1 MKMLPPSSRVAL
13 PALLVAAL
21 LAGGLANH
29 ASAQQFRRDRVDSLS
44 VVGTLPAAVSSAA
57 VNTNITVRF
66 DRPVER
72 GSIDRASFRVFGR
85 YSGPASGSFTFSNG
99 DRWVTLD
106 PAHAFS
112 AGEVVWVNLS
122 HSIRSADG
130 TPLRAQGYAFQFVTS
145 VAASSGTFTQYAML
159 SNTNA
164 EFTRIYG
171 ASATDL
177 NHDGWL
183 DLTTINEDSA
193 DIRVFMNL
201 ANGTGNYGAFLTPQ
215 AIGDESSPNEPGD
228 FDNDGNADLCVS
240 ATSSGSVWILL
251 GNGDGTFA
259 TPQEIPV
266 GQEPHGIQ
274 VLDVD
279 GDADLDIINCNR
291 NDDELSLM
299 LNDGH
304 GVFGAPSFF
313 EGGVSGE
320 YGLAAGDMNK
330 DGITDLVVAGQA
342 GSHVRTL
349 LGNGNGTFTPA
360 GAAQSTGGATWVVTL
375 GDVDGDGDLDASTA
389 NSTSGNAGILK
400 NTGNGTFSAVSTVIL
415 GAHTVSTDLGDL
427 DGDGDL
433 DWAVSSFGGG
443 FWRLYRNNGS
453 GTFTFWQQINAP
465 SNPSCSILLDTDND
479 GDLDLA
485 LTDEIANVVVLR
497 RNS

>member
-1 MKMLPPSSRVAL
+1 MKMLPPSSRLALVVLVFLLVLGGLGNHL
-13 PALLVAAL
+13 PA
-21 LAGGLANH
+21 
-29 ASAQQFRRDRVDSLS
+29 QQTWHERLDSLR
-44 VVGTLPAAVSSAA
+44 VVGSSPAAVTSAA
-57 VNTNITVRF
+57 VTTNITLRF
-66 DRPVER
+66 DQPLAR
-72 GSIDRASFRVFGR
+72 GSIDATSLRVFGR
-85 YSGPASGSFTFSNG
+85 YSGPASGSLSFSNG
-99 DRWVTLD
+99 DRWVTFD
-106 PAHAFS
+106 PTHSFS

-122 HSIRSADG
+122 RSIRSVGG
-130 TPLRAQGYAFQFVTS
+130 THLRNQGYAFQFVTS
-145 VAASSGTFTQYAML
+145 VVPSGGTFTQYALL
-159 SNTNA
+159 SNTNS

-177 NHDGWL
+177 NGDGYL

-193 DIRVFMNL
+193 DVRVLLNL
-201 ANGTGNYGAFLTPQ
+201 ANGTGNYGAFLAPLP
-215 AIGDESSPNEPGD
+215 IGNEASPNEPGD
-228 FDNDGNADLCVS
+228 FDNDGNADLCVAAS
-240 ATSSGSVWILL
+240 DSDSVWILL

-259 TPQEIPV
+259 TPQEVPV

-279 GDADLDIINCNR
+279 GDADLDIVNCNR
-291 NDDELSLM
+291 NDDDLALL
-299 LNDGH
+299 LNDGA
-304 GVFGAPSFF
+304 GVFGAPTFF

-330 DGITDLVVAGQA
+330 DGITDLVVAGQG

-360 GAAQSTGGATWVVTL
+360 GAAQSTGGQTWVVTL

-400 NTGNGTFSAVSTVIL
+400 NTGNGTFSAVSTQNL

-433 DWAVSSFGGG
+433 DWSVSSFGGG

-453 GTFTFWQQINAP
+453 GSFAFWQQINAP

-485 LTDEIANVVVLR
+485 LTDEIANVIVMM
-497 RNS
+497 RNQ